1 MFYVNVS
8 ELTADTEDQKVFK
21 IIAEA
26 EEKHKKQI
34 LHAYRLITGENLT
47 ADILNREPLKGIME
61 GGVRIDDVVSFL
73 KGPDRTLLD
82 VLEVSMQLEINA
94 LDLYIKIFGKIE
106 DVRAKKVFDVLIK
119 EEKNTCLN

>member
-1 MFYVNVS
+1 
-8 ELTADTEDQKVFK
+8 
-21 IIAEA
+21 
-26 EEKHKKQI
+26 
-34 LHAYRLITGENLT
+34 
-47 ADILNREPLKGIME
+47 ME

-73 KGPDRTLLD
+73 KGPDRTLPD

-119 EEKNTCLN
+119 EEKKHLSKLGKLLVKGQLNFRSFMATECIIIILTYLNSSPIFRSLRIN

>member
-34 LHAYRLITGENLT
+34 FMHT
-47 ADILNREPLKGIME
+47 
-61 GGVRIDDVVSFL
+61 
-73 KGPDRTLLD
+73 
-82 VLEVSMQLEINA
+82 
-94 LDLYIKIFGKIE
+94 DL
-106 DVRAKKVFDVLIK
+106 
-119 EEKNTCLN
+119 